1 MQGVNIV
8 EQIVEQSQ
16 QGSFE
21 DEKRK
26 RLNEKL
32 IRELGPTVMAAL
44 SDEAVVEIML
54 NQDGQLWEDRHNS
67 GMKPVGQMDRN
78 RAISLIGTIAG
89 MLNLEASVNA
99 PVIEGE
105 LPLDGS
111 RFEGL
116 LPPVV
121 QSPVFAIRKKAHFV
135 YTLDDYVKDGIM
147 APEHRASIISH
158 VKQKSNF
165 LIVGGTGTGKTTLAN
180 AILSAVSTYSPNDR
194 IVMLEDTLE
203 LQCSSPNVVSLRTSS
218 AKNMN
223 DLLRATMRL
232 RPDRIC
238 VGEVRDKAAHDL
250 LKAWNTGHPGGLA
263 TIHANSAEMAL
274 TRLSQLVEEAGVP
287 AIPAVVASAVN
298 VVISIQR
305 TSTGRKIKQ
314 MIEVIGVDPDTG
326 EYMFKPVRVAE

>member
-1 MQGVNIV
+1 MLDQV
-8 EQIVEQSQ
+8 VEQSPQ
-16 QGSFE
+16 QCSFE

-54 NQDGQLWEDRHNS
+54 NQDGTLWEDRHGS

-89 MLNLEASVNA
+89 MLNLEVSVNA

-135 YTLDDYVKDGIM
+135 YTLDDYVTDGIM
-147 APEHRASIISH
+147 APEHRASIINH

-203 LQCSSPNVVSLRTSS
+203 LQCSSPNVVSLRTSA

-223 DLLRATMRL
+223 DLLRATLRL

-305 TSTGRKIKQ
+305 TATGRKIKQ